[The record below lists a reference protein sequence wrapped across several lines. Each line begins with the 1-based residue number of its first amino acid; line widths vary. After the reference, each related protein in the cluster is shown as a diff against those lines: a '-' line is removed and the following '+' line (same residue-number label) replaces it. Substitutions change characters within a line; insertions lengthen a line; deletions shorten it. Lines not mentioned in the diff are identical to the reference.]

1 MRGGTGVRES
11 EHPIVPVKQGQ
22 QAERPCRGKGVPGHG
37 TVGGND
43 ERDIGL
49 CKHLNET

>member
-11 EHPIVPVKQGQ
+11 EHPIVPMKQGQ
-22 QAERPCRGKGVPGHG
+22 QAERPCGGTEVPCHG